1 MKKNILIALLLL
13 TAVSAV
19 AAIKVSVDA
28 PASMPIDM

>member
-1 MKKNILIALLLL
+1 MKKYILTALLLL
-13 TAVSAV
+13 TAFTAV